1 MLFFLLVND
10 VEDMIIDDGSF
21 NIELMTIGAYRSSL
35 SYDIDDDNEDIK
47 VFCAVEG
54 RGESC

>member
-1 MLFFLLVND
+1 
-10 VEDMIIDDGSF
+10 VESIGKGAVYDDGSV
-21 NIELMTIGAYRSSL
+21 NVELMIIGAYRSSL

-54 RGESC
+54 RGEPC